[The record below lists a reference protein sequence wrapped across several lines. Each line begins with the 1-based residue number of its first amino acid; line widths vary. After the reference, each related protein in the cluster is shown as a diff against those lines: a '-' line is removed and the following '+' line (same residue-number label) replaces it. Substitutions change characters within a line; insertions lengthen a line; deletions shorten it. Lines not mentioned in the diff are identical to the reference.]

1 MSPRVFVI
9 QSVIVALT
17 ALPASS
23 PAQSTTSLA
32 TPIAAGTRVRVA
44 TVQLGDAITGVV
56 VSHSADSL
64 VVKSDKDSSTVAL
77 ASAQVARV
85 DVSRGRHTQRRKGAT
100 IGFLS
105 GTGIGALVGYAT
117 YKEPASCAD
126 GGPCFGPF
134 GPGFEAAAGAAMLG
148 AVGVLVGTV
157 VGSFER
163 EQWRPAPRSLP
174 RDARIDV
181 APAHG
186 GIALTASITF

>member
-1 MSPRVFVI
+1 MSPRVLVI
-9 QSVIVALT
+9 LSVVVVLT

-32 TPIAAGTRVRVA
+32 TPIAAGTRVRVSA
-44 TVQLGDAITGVV
+44 VQRRNAITGVV

-77 ASAQVARV
+77 ASAQVAQV
-85 DVSRGRHTQRRKGAT
+85 DVSRGRRTKKLKGAA
-100 IGFLS
+100 IGLLS
-105 GTGIGALVGYAT
+105 GASIGALVGYAT
-117 YKEPASCAD
+117 YKEPPCRTS
-126 GGPCFGPF
+126 GGFCFDFGPE
-134 GPGFEAAAGAAMLG
+134 FEAAAGATMLG

-163 EQWRPAPRSLP
+163 EQWRPAPRTLLQ
-174 RDARIDV
+174 DARFGV

-186 GIALTASITF
+186 GVALTASLTF